1 MALTTGGMSFPL
13 ISCNRTGVITGGV
26 GVGGVADA
34 DKNTRRF
41 PVHWTC
47 DTSEARVTL
56 SGYSALARPG
66 LRNVASVSWG
76 GNFDFN

>member
-1 MALTTGGMSFPL
+1 M
-13 ISCNRTGVITGGV
+13 ITGGV

-47 DTSEARVTL
+47 DTSEARVWL
-56 SGYSALARPG
+56 QR
-66 LRNVASVSWG
+66 VSETRVT
-76 GNFDFN
+76 